1 MNHLHSRHKGVS
13 QASEA
18 GFTLIELLISITL
31 GLLVVAAA
39 SQLFVGGIVGFRL
52 QQGAADT
59 QDSGLFGLGYIAK
72 DIQLANYGNPQYLVL
87 GDTTKDGGVVL
98 TADTTTGASTSNLT
112 DVRTSNSST
121 AYVPAALISRSQG
134 DTVGTAPAWAGLTK
148 AVSGATQ
155 SDQLTIQFIAPAAM
169 SDCEGNNVVAG
180 ARVVERFF
188 LRADTTDT
196 TALVLACDAGSI
208 TAKVDAIAADAANGV
223 AAVAAQPPILNN
235 LGGAGQVI
243 MSRVEHLRFLLGTQT
258 AANVWRYYSIRDYM
272 ALTTVPKPQVKS
284 IQIAVLVRSLDNTR
298 DATVNSAQTF
308 NMLDQSVRVATA
320 DTSANRY
327 VRRVYTTTVALR
339 NGLGSPS

>member
-1 MNHLHSRHKGVS
+1 MNHLHIQYSGASR
-13 QASEA
+13 ASDA
-18 GFTLIELLISITL
+18 GFTLIELLVSITL

-39 SQLFVGGIVGFRL
+39 SQLFVGGIVGFKL

-59 QDSGLFGLGYIAK
+59 QDSGLFGLGYVVK

-87 GDTTKDGGVVL
+87 SDTTKDGGVVL
-98 TADTTTGASTSNLT
+98 TADTTAGSSTSNLT

-121 AYVPAALISRSQG
+121 AYVPATLISRSQG
-134 DTVGTAPAWAGLTK
+134 DTTGTAPAWAGQTK

-169 SDCEGNNVVAG
+169 SNCEGTNVAAG

-196 TALVLACDAGSI
+196 SALVLACDAGSI
-208 TAKVDAIAADAANGV
+208 TPKVDAIAADPTNSV

-235 LGGAGQVI
+235 LGDAGQVI
-243 MSRVEHLRFLLGTQT
+243 ISRVEHLHFLLGTQT
-258 AANVWRYYSIRDYM
+258 AANVWRYYSIHDYM
-272 ALTTVPKPQVKS
+272 ALTAVPKPQVKS
-284 IQIAVLVRSLDNTR
+284 VQIAVLVRSLDNTR

-308 NMLDQSVRVATA
+308 NMLDQSVKVATT
-320 DTSANRY
+320 DTSTNRY
-327 VRRVYTTTVALR
+327 VRRVYSTTVALR
-339 NGLGSPS
+339 NGLGSP